1 MSRTWGNAW
10 AAFKGSHP
18 HMTGDMTRLSDTQ
31 IMSRYGQIHG
41 KGVADATVASLFAA
55 VDDLQSRLFTHIRS
69 TDLSPVLPPGIIRG
83 FEDVRSTLRAVETKH
98 AILQEELLN
107 YVNWLE
113 GISRGTAASH
123 REAENA
129 RTGRNRAIENAVR
142 PSLPNSASAAAAG
155 VLMPPPGIVIGQ
167 APRFVENEGTGT
179 ATATAA
185 GTATVAAAGT
195 AVATISKS
203 QYQLTRQ
210 RVTILEGFI
219 RNYRTMIRTEIGVL
233 RNTPR
238 LDVTTPEGI
247 RQLRNFQGLRS
258 SAKELH
264 QRLTATT
271 RDLEAKQALV
281 ARYEATAPTITRK
294 GRRAKKARKTRKT
307 RKTEKARR

>member
-1 MSRTWGNAW
+1 
-10 AAFKGSHP
+10 
-18 HMTGDMTRLSDTQ
+18 MTGDMTRLSDTQ

-41 KGVADATVASLFAA
+41 KAAADATVASLFAA

-107 YVNWLE
+107 YVDWLE

-142 PSLPNSASAAAAG
+142 PSFPNSASASAAG

-167 APRFVENEGTGT
+167 APRLMENEGTAVAT

-185 GTATVAAAGT
+185 ATAAAVPT
-195 AVATISKS
+195 TISKS

-294 GRRAKKARKTRKT
+294 GRRARKTRKT